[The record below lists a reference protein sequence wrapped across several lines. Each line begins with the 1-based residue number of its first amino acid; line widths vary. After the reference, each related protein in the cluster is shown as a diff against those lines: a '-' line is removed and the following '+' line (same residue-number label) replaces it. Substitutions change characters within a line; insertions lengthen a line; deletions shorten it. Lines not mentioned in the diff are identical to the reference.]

1 MSKYTGYMPHYI
13 TQVSVNT
20 VGTQGICHI
29 YYQGHNINTVPRYTV
44 CNFYPDI
51 VSRYTVCNFPILNIK
66 NKNNQVFGTMSTI

>member
-44 CNFYPDI
+44 CNF
-51 VSRYTVCNFPILNIK
+51 PILNIK
-66 NKNNQVFGTMSTI
+66 NKNNHQVFGTMSTI